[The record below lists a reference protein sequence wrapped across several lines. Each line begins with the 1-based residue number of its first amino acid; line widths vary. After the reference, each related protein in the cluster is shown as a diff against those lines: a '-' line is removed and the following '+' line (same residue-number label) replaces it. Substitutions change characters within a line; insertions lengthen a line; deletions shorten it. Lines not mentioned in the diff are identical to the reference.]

1 MEPIAS
7 FLNQAHQLT
16 ATAINLRN
24 AIRAVIVLIAC
35 AFAHHLLLV
44 KKHPN
49 APPLIKSI
57 FPFIGVGLN
66 FLNDPEKFLRK
77 CTERYGGIYTLYM
90 GGKRLHVVNDPVDGI
105 PTIFKSNKVYDRFF
119 STRTH
124 ATALFGVTQEQIED
138 SQLQKESFEL
148 FHPYLMATEAVNTL
162 MEVFTSNLKTTMS
175 REIQKLNGEGQ
186 LDKGVVVDLDVWVRK
201 VLVEVTGRTLFGET
215 WPSDDDF
222 FNDLCTWDRDIYSVL
237 KGYPSI
243 FTRNATAA
251 REWYYSRL
259 LKMFEEG
266 LVNPSKLIDERLKV
280 SLFKTSNSRWN
291 FDWDIPLMLSRET

>member
-1 MEPIAS
+1 MQTIAS
-7 FLNQAHQLT
+7 FLNQAHQLA
-16 ATAINLRN
+16 ATAIDLRN
-24 AIRAVIVLIAC
+24 VIRAVIVLIAC

-57 FPFIGVGLN
+57 LPFIGVGVS
-66 FLNDPEKFLRK
+66 FLNDPEKFLQK

-105 PTIFKSNKVYDRFF
+105 PTIFKSNKIYDRFF

-124 ATALFGVTQEQIED
+124 AAALFGISQDQIED
-138 SQLQKESFEL
+138 PQLQKESFEL
-148 FHPYLMATEAVNTL
+148 FHPYLMANEAVSAL
-162 MEVFTSNLKTTMS
+162 MDVFTSTLKTTMS
-175 REIQKLNGEGQ
+175 RELQKLNREGQ
-186 LDKGVVVDLDVWVRK
+186 LDKAGVVVDLDGWVRK

-215 WPSDDDF
+215 WPSDEDF
-222 FNDLCTWDRDIYSVL
+222 FNDICIWDKGIYSVL

-243 FTRNATAA
+243 FTRDAMAA
-251 REWYYSRL
+251 RERYYSRL
-259 LKMFEEG
+259 LKMFQEG

-280 SLFKTSNSRWN
+280 
-291 FDWDIPLMLSRET
+291 IPRRNV